1 MIRAPIIMAA
11 VAGVA
16 GLGGVASLFA
26 IRGSSEGAIYARRI
40 TATMLFALAG
50 ILGFFAWSMASWG
63 PGA

>member
-16 GLGGVASLFA
+16 GLGGVVSLVA
-26 IRGSSEGAIYARRI
+26 IRRASEGTVYARRLI
-40 TATMLFALAG
+40 ATMLFALAG
-50 ILGFFAWSMASWG
+50 ILGFFAWSMTSWG

>member
-11 VAGVA
+11 VAGLA
-16 GLGGVASLFA
+16 GLGGLASLFA
-26 IRGSSEGAIYARRI
+26 IRGSSEGAVYARRI
-40 TATMLFALAG
+40 TATMLLALAG